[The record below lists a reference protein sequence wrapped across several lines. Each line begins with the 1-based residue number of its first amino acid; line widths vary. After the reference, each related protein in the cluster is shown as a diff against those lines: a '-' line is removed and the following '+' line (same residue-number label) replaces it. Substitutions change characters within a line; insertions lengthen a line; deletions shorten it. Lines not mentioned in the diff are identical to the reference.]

1 MTNARV
7 INRISAA
14 QPAAI
19 LLNDGR
25 TVVPCTITDFSGDG
39 AGLKVPKDSV
49 LPDAFDLHMQS
60 ADITYRVQ
68 LCWRSED
75 RVGVAF

>member
-1 MTNARV
+1 MTNGRL
-7 INRISAA
+7 INRISTA

-19 LLNDGR
+19 LLNEGR

-39 AGLKVPKDSV
+39 AGLKVPSSSI
-49 LPDAFDLHMQS
+49 LPDAFDLRVES
-60 ADITYRVQ
+60 ANITYRVQ